1 MHRQAK
7 LERTEAQTRLLEEAA
22 KEHDSQVK
30 AAVRKADELQSQVRK
45 VALANSF
52 PGLRIV
58 LLLPVFTGV
67 CAFFP
72 AYIKTHGGLLHLA
85 RPPLHR

>member
-7 LERTEAQTRLLEEAA
+7 LERSEAQTRLLEEAA
-22 KEHDSQVK
+22 KEQDSQVQ
-30 AAVRKADELQSQVRK
+30 AAVRKADELQSQVRT

-67 CAFFP
+67 TFFFP
-72 AYIKTHGGLLHLA
+72 RVFKTHGGLLHLA
-85 RPPLHR
+85 RLASHR